1 MKRNTS
7 QGSVATYAR
16 CGGITNGHFTAAN
29 LLENLPVKEF
39 GKSVN
44 ILQNYGHEFR
54 VQFFLAHVV
63 YAQNCTY
70 SFIKVWQ
77 LKLD

>member
-54 VQFFLAHVV
+54 VQFFWPTLYMHKIVHTA
-63 YAQNCTY
+63 
-70 SFIKVWQ
+70 S
-77 LKLD
+77 LKFGS